1 MKQGDI
7 IRNMTDEELS
17 SFLSEITCWC
27 HEAGYHG
34 NNLDFNGNCY
44 CDGVCPL
51 EGALSLQKETDRSKH
66 QDRYGYEVF
75 CSKESILK
83 WLAT

>member
-7 IRNMTDEELS
+7 IRNMTDEELAL
-17 SFLSEITCWC
+17 FLSEITGWC
-27 HEAGYHG
+27 CEAGYHG
-34 NNLDFNGNCY
+34 NSLDFSGNCY

-51 EGALSLQKETDRSKH
+51 EGAHSIQKELDRKKH
-66 QDRYGYEVF
+66 QDPYGYQVF

-83 WLAT
+83 WLTT